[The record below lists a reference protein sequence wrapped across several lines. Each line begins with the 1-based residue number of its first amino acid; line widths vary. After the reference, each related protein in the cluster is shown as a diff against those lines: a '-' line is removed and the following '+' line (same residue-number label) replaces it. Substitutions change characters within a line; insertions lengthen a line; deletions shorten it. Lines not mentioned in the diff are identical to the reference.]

1 MSQVSRSMGLPR
13 LVLGLTVLAALVVGA
28 CQGAASQAPE
38 GDYELHMRMTPS
50 NVAWV
55 VAQEEGLFE
64 GIDLDWEL
72 VGYGESAQLF
82 VAGTDPVG
90 QESPWEAARF
100 QSEGDNIAYFGTAG
114 ALNFFNGVIVR
125 TEDADKYQEVPDLV
139 GQKFGIPGFGSGTY
153 QAFEILANATW
164 DINAREDFELIEA
177 DPGALVG
184 LLETGE
190 IDAMINFTGQTA
202 LAISQPDVYTIIL
215 NTSDLWK
222 ETHGAN
228 LVINGPMARRE
239 WLDENT
245 DVGRRL
251 LEGVDAGMQWLKDN
265 PEAIDNPDGKY
276 AYITE
281 GEGWYQTPETTELI
295 MQMFLD
301 GEYYFTHDLYTQEWV
316 EGVYEFIELGKGV
329 FADEVPP
336 KEDVFYLPYLQE

>member
-1 MSQVSRSMGLPR
+1 
-13 LVLGLTVLAALVVGA
+13 
-28 CQGAASQAPE
+28 
-38 GDYELHMRMTPS
+38 
-50 NVAWV
+50 VAWV

-64 GIDLDWEL
+64 NIDLDWEL

-100 QSEGDNIAYFGTAG
+100 QSEGDDISYFGTAG
-114 ALNFFNGVIVR
+114 ALNFFNGIVIR
-125 TEDADKYQEVPDLV
+125 TEDADKYKELPDLK
-139 GQKFGIPGFGSGTY
+139 GQKFGIPGFGTGSY
-153 QAFEILANATW
+153 QAFEIIAASIYNM
-164 DINAREDFELIEA
+164 NAREDLELIEA

-202 LAISQPDVYTIIL
+202 LAVTQPDVYTMIV
-215 NTSDLWK
+215 NFSDLWK

-239 WLDENT
+239 WLDANT
-245 DVGRRL
+245 DVARRL
-251 LEGVDAGMQWLKDN
+251 VEGVDKGVQWLKDH
-265 PEAIDNPDGKY
+265 PETIDNPDGKY

-295 MQMFLD
+295 MGMFLD
-301 GEYYFTHDLYTQEWV
+301 GTYYYTSDLYTQEWV
-316 EGVYEFIELGKGV
+316 DGVQEFIDLGKGV
-329 FADEVPP
+329 FADEIPP
-336 KEDVFYLPYLQE
+336 KDKTFYLPLLSE

>member
-1 MSQVSRSMGLPR
+1 MSQVSHRRRLPR
-13 LVLGLTVLAALVVGA
+13 LVLAITALSALIAAGCAGA
-28 CQGAASQAPE
+28 SSPSP
-38 GDYELHMRMTPS
+38 DVYSLHMRMTPS

-100 QSEGDNIAYFGTAG
+100 QAEGDIIAYFGTAG

-125 TEDADKYQEVPDLV
+125 TEDAEKYKEVPDLV

-153 QAFEILANATW
+153 QAFEIIANSIW
-164 DINAREDFELIEA
+164 GINAREDFELIEA

-202 LAISQPDVYTIIL
+202 LALTQPEVYTSIL

-222 ETHGAN
+222 EEHGAN

-239 WLDENT
+239 WLDENQ
-245 DVGRRL
+245 DVAKRL
-251 LEGVDAGMQWLKDN
+251 LEGVDAGVQWLKDN
-265 PEAIDNPDGKY
+265 PETIDNPDGKY
-276 AYITE
+276 ANITE

-295 MQMFLD
+295 MDLFQN
-301 GEYYFTHDLYTQEWV
+301 GEYYFTNDLYTQEWID
-316 EGVYEFIELGKGV
+316 GVYEFIELGKGV
-329 FADEVPP
+329 FADEIPA
-336 KEDVFYLPYLQE
+336 KDSVFYYPTKSE

>member
-1 MSQVSRSMGLPR
+1 
-13 LVLGLTVLAALVVGA
+13 
-28 CQGAASQAPE
+28 
-38 GDYELHMRMTPS
+38 MRMTPS

-64 GIDLDWEL
+64 NIDLDWEL

-100 QSEGDNIAYFGTAG
+100 QSEGDDISYFGTAG
-114 ALNFFNGVIVR
+114 ALNFFNGIVIR
-125 TEDADKYQEVPDLV
+125 TEDADKYKELPDLK
-139 GQKFGIPGFGSGTY
+139 GQKFGIPGFGTGSY
-153 QAFEILANATW
+153 QAFEIIAASIYNM
-164 DINAREDFELIEA
+164 NAREDLELIEA

-202 LAISQPDVYTIIL
+202 LAVTQPDVYTMIV
-215 NTSDLWK
+215 NFSDLWK

-239 WLDENT
+239 WLDANT
-245 DVGRRL
+245 DVARRL
-251 LEGVDAGMQWLKDN
+251 VEGVDKGVQWLKDN
-265 PEAIDNPDGKY
+265 PSSIDNPDGKY

-295 MQMFLD
+295 MGMFLD
-301 GEYYFTHDLYTQEWV
+301 GTYYYTSDLYTQEWV
-316 EGVYEFIELGKGV
+316 DGVQEFIDLGKGV
-329 FADEVPP
+329 FAEEIPP
-336 KEDVFYLPYLQE
+336 KDKTFYLPLLSE

>member
-1 MSQVSRSMGLPR
+1 
-13 LVLGLTVLAALVVGA
+13 
-28 CQGAASQAPE
+28 
-38 GDYELHMRMTPS
+38 
-50 NVAWV
+50 
-55 VAQEEGLFE
+55 
-64 GIDLDWEL
+64 
-72 VGYGESAQLF
+72 
-82 VAGTDPVG
+82 
-90 QESPWEAARF
+90 
-100 QSEGDNIAYFGTAG
+100 
-114 ALNFFNGVIVR
+114 
-125 TEDADKYQEVPDLV
+125 VPDLV
-139 GQKFGIPGFGSGTY
+139 GQKFGIPGYGSGTF

-164 DINAREDFELIEA
+164 DINARDDFELIEA

-190 IDAMINFTGQTA
+190 IEAMINFTGQTA

-228 LVINGPMARRE
+228 LVINGPMARRD

-265 PEAIDNPDGKY
+265 PETIDNPDGKY
-276 AYITE
+276 AHITE
-281 GEGWYQTPETTELI
+281 GEGWYQTPETTALI

-301 GEYYFTHDLYTQEWV
+301 GEYYFTHDLYTQEWID
-316 EGVYEFIELGKGV
+316 GVYEFIELGKGV

-336 KEDVFYLPYLQE
+336 KENVFYLPYLQE